1 MYSIDIVFIIIEE
14 FDWKKLVFKFYS
26 AGTNSDGEVD
36 SEKEDGETNK
46 KENSG
51 KNNSE
56 GIIN

>member
-1 MYSIDIVFIIIEE
+1 
-14 FDWKKLVFKFYS
+14 
-26 AGTNSDGEVD
+26 VD